1 MSLKCAVVVT
11 ILLVSVVIMAGCTS
25 TSPAPVASPPP
36 PSVAAT
42 VASTPAPAG
51 APAVVA
57 PPEAQTMMQT
67 TAWTTVPAPVP
78 DHPYSKTYT
87 FEGTGDYTQEFTTD
101 SDRTW
106 VFRMNCPDAEEIFMV
121 TIKDKNFDDVEVLA
135 NEGGAYSGTK
145 SVQLAAGK
153 YYLDVASDSPWTIT
167 MSTA

>member
-1 MSLKCAVVVT
+1 MSWKSAVVVT

-25 TSPAPVASPPP
+25 TSPAPVVSPPP

-42 VASTPAPAG
+42 AASTPAPAG
-51 APAVVA
+51 APTVVA
-57 PPEAQTMMQT
+57 PPSPAAA
-67 TAWTTVPAPVP
+67 AWTTVPAPVP

-135 NEGGAYSGTK
+135 NEGGTYSGTK

-167 MSTA
+167 MSTG